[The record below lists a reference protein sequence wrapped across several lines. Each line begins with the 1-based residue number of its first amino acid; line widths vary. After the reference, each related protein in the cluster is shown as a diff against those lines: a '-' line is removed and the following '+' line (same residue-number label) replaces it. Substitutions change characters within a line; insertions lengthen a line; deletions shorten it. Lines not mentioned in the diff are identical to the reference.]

1 MELKEEENNECTESL
16 PDKGKKKKK
25 IAVSAMAESTIRSS
39 VREYVKVAKNEKP
52 EINVQVSVLLIWAFF
67 CVLLE

>member
-16 PDKGKKKKK
+16 PDKGIPVKK

-52 EINVQVSVLLIWAFF
+52 EING
-67 CVLLE
+67 